1 VKEIFGKQG
10 LPVPGLPAAALIA
23 GAPGR
28 LALVQPATRGSS
40 SGAID
45 WPRAKPGGKVEIRD
59 SSTRRLVASFRP
71 RGTVRAVA
79 LSPTRA
85 AVLAQRG
92 TRQRIEWYDARSG
105 GRLGSAAAPPGTA
118 RALSTDGRFVALTV
132 GKTVRLLDLRSGV
145 QRTLRRAATQPIGV
159 SVLAGRV
166 VWAEGRRILT
176 ARA

>member
-1 VKEIFGKQG
+1 
-10 LPVPGLPAAALIA
+10 
-23 GAPGR
+23 
-28 LALVQPATRGSS
+28 
-40 SGAID
+40 
-45 WPRAKPGGKVEIRD
+45 
-59 SSTRRLVASFRP
+59 
-71 RGTVRAVA
+71 VRAVA

-85 AVLAQRG
+85 AVLVQQG

-105 GRLGSAAAPPGTA
+105 GRLGSAAAPSGTA

-132 GKTVRLLDLRSGV
+132 GKTVRLLDLRSGA

-166 VWAEGRRILT
+166 VWAEGRRILR